1 MSFPTCFVSSVR
13 SVLNKDGK
21 TFELGLGGGC
31 PFIKLECI
39 VFFTAHYQ
47 RAVAAKIQHSLLM
60 LFKSVIA
67 LLELQLPGIK
77 VAVEGSRLLADLYGK
92 EDTRES

>member
-1 MSFPTCFVSSVR
+1 
-13 SVLNKDGK
+13 
-21 TFELGLGGGC
+21 
-31 PFIKLECI
+31 
-39 VFFTAHYQ
+39 
-47 RAVAAKIQHSLLM
+47 M